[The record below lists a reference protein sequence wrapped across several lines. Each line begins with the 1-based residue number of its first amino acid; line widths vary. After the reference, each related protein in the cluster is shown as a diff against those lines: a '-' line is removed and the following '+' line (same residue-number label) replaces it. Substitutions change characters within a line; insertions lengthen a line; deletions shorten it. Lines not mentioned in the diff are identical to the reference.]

1 MPDPAPGVVSGAI
14 VIDPALLT
22 RAAHDLRSP
31 LTVLLCNRRFLQEIL
46 AKAGLDDDDD
56 VREILEDDANALA
69 RLEQGVANLDVLAR
83 GIRAS

>member
-1 MPDPAPGVVSGAI
+1 MPDAAPGVVSGAI